1 VRIVSTGRRGLRG
14 RSVHSPHVDSRT
26 FWKALVAQGLAVAVL
41 AAVLALLLSDDFFED
56 YGWISGPLA
65 WLACSLLTAR
75 LLALPISIA
84 LFSAAA
90 GGIAGA
96 IVFVVASHWPG
107 VVAGLL
113 VFAAS
118 CASYD
123 AGAEPA
129 TQ

>member
-1 VRIVSTGRRGLRG
+1 
-14 RSVHSPHVDSRT
+14 VDTRT
-26 FWKALVAQGLAVAVL
+26 FWKALLVQGLAL
-41 AAVLALLLSDDFFED
+41 AALGAVLALLLPEDFFED

-75 LLALPISIA
+75 ILSLPASIA

-90 GGIAGA
+90 GGVAGA
-96 IVFVVASHWPG
+96 IVFLVTSHWPG

-123 AGAEPA
+123 AEAEPA

>member
-1 VRIVSTGRRGLRG
+1 MDT
-14 RSVHSPHVDSRT
+14 RT
-26 FWKALVAQGLAVAVL
+26 FWKALAVQGLLL
-41 AAVLALLLSDDFFED
+41 AAVGGLLALLLSDDFFED

-65 WLACSLLTAR
+65 WTACSLLTAR
-75 LLALPISIA
+75 ILALPVSIA
-84 LFSAAA
+84 LFSALA
-90 GGIAGA
+90 GGVAGA
-96 IVFVVASHWPG
+96 IVFLVTSHWPG

-123 AGAEPA
+123 AEAEPA

>member
-1 VRIVSTGRRGLRG
+1 M
-14 RSVHSPHVDSRT
+14 DSRT
-26 FWKALVAQGLAVAVL
+26 FWKALVAQGLAVAAL
-41 AAVLALLLSDDFFED
+41 AAVLAVLLSDDFFED

-65 WLACSLLTAR
+65 WLGCSLLTAR

-96 IVFVVASHWPG
+96 IVFLVASHWPG

>member
-1 VRIVSTGRRGLRG
+1 MDT
-14 RSVHSPHVDSRT
+14 RT
-26 FWKALVAQGLAVAVL
+26 FWKALLVQGLALAVL
-41 AAVLALLLSDDFFED
+41 GAILGLLLSDDFFED
-56 YGWISGPLA
+56 YGWISGPVA
-65 WLACSLLTAR
+65 FLACSLLTAR
-75 LLALPISIA
+75 ILALPLSIA
-84 LFSAAA
+84 LFSALA
-90 GGIAGA
+90 GGVAGA
-96 IVFVVASHWPG
+96 IVFLITSHWPG

>member
-1 VRIVSTGRRGLRG
+1 
-14 RSVHSPHVDSRT
+14 VDSRT
-26 FWKALVAQGLAVAVL
+26 FWKALAVQGLAVAAL
-41 AAVLALLLSDDFFED
+41 GALLALLLPEDFFED
-56 YGWISGPLA
+56 YGWLSGPLA
-65 WLACSLLTAR
+65 WIACSLLTAR
-75 LLALPISIA
+75 VISLPLSIA

-96 IVFVVASHWPG
+96 IVFLVASHWPG

>member
-1 VRIVSTGRRGLRG
+1 
-14 RSVHSPHVDSRT
+14 VDTRT
-26 FWKALVAQGLAVAVL
+26 FWKALLVQGLAL
-41 AAVLALLLSDDFFED
+41 AALGAVLALLLPEDFFED

-75 LLALPISIA
+75 ILSLPASIA

-90 GGIAGA
+90 GGVAGA
-96 IVFVVASHWPG
+96 IVFLVTSHWPG

>member
-1 VRIVSTGRRGLRG
+1 
-14 RSVHSPHVDSRT
+14 VDTRT
-26 FWKALVAQGLAVAVL
+26 FWKALLVQGLAVAAL
-41 AAVLALLLSDDFFED
+41 GAVLALLLPDDFFED
-56 YGWISGPLA
+56 YGWASGPLA

-75 LLALPISIA
+75 ILSLPVSIA
-84 LFSAAA
+84 LFSALA
-90 GGIAGA
+90 GGVAGA
-96 IVFVVASHWPG
+96 IVFLVTSHWPG

-123 AGAEPA
+123 AEAEPA

>member
-1 VRIVSTGRRGLRG
+1 
-14 RSVHSPHVDSRT
+14 VDTRT
-26 FWKALVAQGLAVAVL
+26 FWKALLVQGLALAVL
-41 AAVLALLLSDDFFED
+41 GGILGLALSDDFFED

-65 WLACSLLTAR
+65 FLACSLLTAR
-75 LLALPISIA
+75 ILSLPLSIA
-84 LFSAAA
+84 LFSALA
-90 GGIAGA
+90 GGVAGA
-96 IVFVVASHWPG
+96 IVFLITSHWPG